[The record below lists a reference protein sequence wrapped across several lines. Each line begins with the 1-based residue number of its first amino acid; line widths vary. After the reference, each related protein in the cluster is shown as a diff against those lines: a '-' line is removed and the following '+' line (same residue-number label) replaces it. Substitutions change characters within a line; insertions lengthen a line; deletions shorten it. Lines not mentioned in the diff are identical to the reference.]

1 MTYLIE
7 ATIKKDGGTVVH
19 WKRYSNTKLTKKECL
34 KILGDDKH
42 TKLENFSCDEVKNE
56 NKNK

>member
-1 MTYLIE
+1 MKYQIE
-7 ATIKKDGGTVVH
+7 ATIVKNGGTVVH

-42 TKLENFSCDEVKNE
+42 TRLENFSCEEVKSE